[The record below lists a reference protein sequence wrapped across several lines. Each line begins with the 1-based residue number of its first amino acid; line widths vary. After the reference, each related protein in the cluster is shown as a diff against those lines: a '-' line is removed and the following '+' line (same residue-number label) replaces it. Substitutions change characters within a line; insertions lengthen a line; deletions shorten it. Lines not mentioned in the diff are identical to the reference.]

1 MRVLLQV
8 LILIVW
14 VAWSFDGVQAVELYQ
29 SEAGAIAYHLPTEE
43 ASLAYQFS
51 AGEEFK
57 VMGRTEDG
65 WLVVAFSDQTLAYLT
80 QDNAVPALGEN
91 SLDTL
96 SRLTVLALS
105 EDGLKEVAAAPSP
118 IQIQEETPPE
128 KSLSAGE
135 NGKRTSGEI
144 SPCRLPLRIW
154 RVSNQGELVI
164 LENGAVWRVRQAE
177 HRTQV
182 ETWQPDAAISVCRGL
197 LTQTCGAV
205 SVAATLVARLDSLDA
220 DGPSPE
226 GVIMSQIQSEQRE
239 SGGQIALRL
248 ANEQTWL
255 LDSYNYHFPCYSTGQ
270 AVTLCKTKTGYY
282 LIAESAPDIV
292 LSRQILSPSTEDEV

>member
-96 SRLTVLALS
+96 PTNSARSFRGRPKGGRGGTLAHP
-105 EDGLKEVAAAPSP
+105 D
-118 IQIQEETPPE
+118 
-128 KSLSAGE
+128 
-135 NGKRTSGEI
+135 SG
-144 SPCRLPLRIW
+144 R
-154 RVSNQGELVI
+154 
-164 LENGAVWRVRQAE
+164 
-177 HRTQV
+177 
-182 ETWQPDAAISVCRGL
+182 DAA
-197 LTQTCGAV
+197 
-205 SVAATLVARLDSLDA
+205 
-220 DGPSPE
+220 
-226 GVIMSQIQSEQRE
+226 
-239 SGGQIALRL
+239 
-248 ANEQTWL
+248 
-255 LDSYNYHFPCYSTGQ
+255 
-270 AVTLCKTKTGYY
+270 
-282 LIAESAPDIV
+282 
-292 LSRQILSPSTEDEV
+292 